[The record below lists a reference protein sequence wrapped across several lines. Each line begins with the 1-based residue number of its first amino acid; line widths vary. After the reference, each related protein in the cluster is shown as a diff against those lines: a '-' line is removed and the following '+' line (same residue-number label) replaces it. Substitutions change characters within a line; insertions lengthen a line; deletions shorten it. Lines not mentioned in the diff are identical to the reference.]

1 MSTLIAAFAA
11 APALIAPFVALGV
24 AAYANHR
31 WMQRIAE
38 GDFPMG
44 IVSTATMID
53 RLTRRIDTRDL
64 RMDEASFVRAL
75 KEKVQHSS
83 IVDLTADEVE
93 RLDEIHGRLF
103 R

>member
-1 MSTLIAAFAA
+1 MPTLTTALATV
-11 APALIAPFVALGV
+11 PALIAPFVALGV
-24 AAYANHR
+24 GAYKNHR
-31 WMQRIAE
+31 WMQRTAE
-38 GDFPMG
+38 GAPPMA

-53 RLTRRIDTRDL
+53 RLVAIIDTRKL
-64 RMDEASFVRAL
+64 RIDEIGFVNQL
-75 KEKVQHSS
+75 KEKVKRSR